1 MSYNRVFYTISV
13 CTSSFIKS
21 EQLFRDLS
29 MIWDCNKVYED
40 DIEFKPKKKAE
51 STENTES
58 QRSSLP
64 EEYVENPN
72 LCEPVLTIR

>member
-1 MSYNRVFYTISV
+1 
-13 CTSSFIKS
+13 
-21 EQLFRDLS
+21 